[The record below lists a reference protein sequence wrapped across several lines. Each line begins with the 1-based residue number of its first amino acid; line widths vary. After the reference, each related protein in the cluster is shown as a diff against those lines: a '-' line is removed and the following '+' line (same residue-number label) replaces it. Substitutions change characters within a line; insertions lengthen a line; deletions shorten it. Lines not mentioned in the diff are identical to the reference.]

1 MMTKTLLGVLLKPLG
16 KNWKALRYF
25 AFYNRTIFEILF
37 LTVYTAEQALLIYLL
52 SLLVTPPSPILNIVS
67 YFALIV
73 LFTFGLHKF
82 LMESRIKVLESE
94 MIELKSE
101 NDYLSDLNEQLIKRH
116 ENLDAYLKEGN

>member
-1 MMTKTLLGVLLKPLG
+1 MTKTLLGVLLKPLG